1 MRVLNRPLHPFQELQ
16 FLATQLGFIF
26 SKSRIE
32 TPEKG
37 VKYVQS

>member
-1 MRVLNRPLHPFQELQ
+1 M
-16 FLATQLGFIF
+16 FLLGKEPWPS
-26 SKSRIE
+26 SKQQTNTYSKVTLE